1 MKRLIVIEGFDRC
14 GKDTLMNDLYN
25 LSLPNTYIYFNNLEG
40 LPKYNKEQENFLVWL
55 NRFVNTQVNTINELF
70 NKYDTVIMTRL
81 IVSDEV
87 YSTLFNREHTTIKYL
102 KNLREDI
109 ELFNYC
115 LLFKSYNEYLKR
127 LQILND
133 LTIQYNE
140 NDFNKINNL
149 YKDIIEKSNYK
160 SNINYVKA
168 IDKPQDILNN
178 FKLNYGY

>member
-115 LLFKSYNEYLKR
+115 LLFESYNEYLKR

-149 YKDIIEKSNYK
+149 YRDIIEKSNYK

-168 IDKPQDILNN
+168 IDKQQDILNN

>member
-168 IDKPQDILNN
+168 IDKQQDILNN

>member
-55 NRFVNTQVNTINELF
+55 NRFVNTQINTINELF

-115 LLFKSYNEYLKR
+115 LLFESYNEYLKR

-149 YKDIIEKSNYK
+149 YKDIIEKLNYK

-168 IDKPQDILNN
+168 IDKQQDILNN

>member
-115 LLFKSYNEYLKR
+115 LLFESYNEYLKR

-149 YKDIIEKSNYK
+149 YKDIIEKLNYK

-168 IDKPQDILNN
+168 IDKQQDILNN

>member
-55 NRFVNTQVNTINELF
+55 NRFVNTQINTINELF

-102 KNLREDI
+102 KNLREDV
-109 ELFNYC
+109 ELYNYC
-115 LLFKSYNEYLKR
+115 LLFESYDEYLKR
-127 LQILND
+127 LNIINESV
-133 LTIQYNE
+133 IQYNRD
-140 NDFNKINNL
+140 DFNKINDL
-149 YKDIIEKSNYK
+149 YKYIIEKSEYK
-160 SNINYVKA
+160 SYINYVKA
-168 IDKPQDILNN
+168 NDQAKDILNN
-178 FKLNYGY
+178 FIKIEL